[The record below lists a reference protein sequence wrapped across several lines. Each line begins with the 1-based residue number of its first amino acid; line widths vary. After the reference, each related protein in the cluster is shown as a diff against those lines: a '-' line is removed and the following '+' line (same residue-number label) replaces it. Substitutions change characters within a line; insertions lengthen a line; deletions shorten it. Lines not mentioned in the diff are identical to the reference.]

1 MVQRLSGGLH
11 PVVVEQ
17 GNNIPVPKETKILSA
32 CSQKSTIGVR
42 FEKAHT
48 RL

>member
-1 MVQRLSGGLH
+1 MVQRLSGRLH
-11 PVVVEQ
+11 PTVAQQV
-17 GNNIPVPKETKILSA
+17 NNFPVLKKTKILLA